1 MEQQQLAVG
10 SFVYASFKS
19 GEYIA
24 EILDIIPPKAVIQT
38 LAVHKFPLQG
48 DLHHPYQANV
58 PVFHQRKALSHRE
71 RVMVPISTLTLFNG
85 EVPDY
90 TESLRKALE
99 ADLHELKSRPGKFEE
114 LSVAALEELKKEYF
128 PE

>member
-1 MEQQQLAVG
+1 V
-10 SFVYASFKS
+10 ASFKS

-24 EILDIIPPKAVIQT
+24 EVLDIIGPKVLIQT

-58 PVFHQRKALSHRE
+58 PVFHQRKALSYRE
-71 RVMVPISTLTLFNG
+71 RVMVPQNTIIPFNG

-90 TESLRKALE
+90 TDSLKSALE
-99 ADLHELKSRPGKFEE
+99 ADLQEFRSRSGKWEE
-114 LSVAALEELKKEYF
+114 MAVTALEELKKEYF
-128 PE
+128 PK

>member
-1 MEQQQLAVG
+1 MQHQQVEVG
-10 SFVYASFKS
+10 NRVLASFKS

-24 EILDIIPPKAVIQT
+24 EVLDILGPKVLIQT

-58 PVFHQRKALSHRE
+58 PVFHQRKALSYRE
-71 RVMVPISTLTLFNG
+71 RVMVPQNTIIPFSG

-90 TESLRKALE
+90 TDSLKRALE
-99 ADLHELKSRPGKFEE
+99 TDLHELRSRPGKWEE
-114 LSVAALEELKKEYF
+114 MAVTALEELKKEYF